1 MSSETEQRFRQRTQ
15 NVQTRVT
22 SIASMTI
29 PSDQQADWVRR
40 KLEVLQY
47 VIGQLNESVKA
58 ANSIEEV
65 NAGLTSGETRTFF
78 DERMEKF
85 NINYDAEHDNQENK
99 DNFEAACQEVVRSRR
114 KYCGAGKIS
123 RRTTTIML
131 CENKGE
137 GMTE

>member
-1 MSSETEQRFRQRTQ
+1 MSSETEQRFQERGR

-22 SIASMTI
+22 SIASMTK
-29 PSDQQADWVRR
+29 PPDQQADWAKR
-40 KLEVLQY
+40 KLEVLQG

-99 DNFEAACQEVVRSRR
+99 DNFEAACKEVD
-114 KYCGAGKIS
+114 
-123 RRTTTIML
+123 
-131 CENKGE
+131 N
-137 GMTE
+137 